1 MFIVSVLILFTLI
14 LFGLSMVIWL
24 RKVESQLKIVNDNL
38 FYFRKSV
45 EEDLNDIKKFEK
57 DIGKEI
63 NEIKSNTDDIDGEKR
78 RKRRERIEL
87 EFLKL
92 DSKNKRT

>member
-1 MFIVSVLILFTLI
+1 M
-14 LFGLSMVIWL
+14 
-24 RKVESQLKIVNDNL
+24 KQLKIVNDNL